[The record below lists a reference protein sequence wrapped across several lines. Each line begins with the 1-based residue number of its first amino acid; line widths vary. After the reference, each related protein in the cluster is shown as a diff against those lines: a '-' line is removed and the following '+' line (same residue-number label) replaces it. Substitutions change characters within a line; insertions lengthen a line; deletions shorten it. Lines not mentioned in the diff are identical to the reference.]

1 MYPNLYF
8 AFKDLF
14 HVDLPF
20 LKIINTFGFFVA
32 LSFLA
37 GAWALVAELKRK
49 QSQGLLV
56 YTKEKRIIGAPAS
69 AGDLIINFLLGF
81 VFGYKIL
88 GAFITKEA
96 LADPQSFILSG
107 QGNWPAGII
116 LGLVAAGLKW
126 IEKNKT
132 KLAKPEERMI
142 RIWPHD
148 RVGDMIIIAAI
159 VGFLG
164 AKIFDNLEH
173 WDRFVKDPVG
183 ELLAFSGLTF
193 YGGLI
198 CATIAITWYA
208 IKHKITVIHLAD
220 SFAPAMM
227 LAYAVG
233 RIGCHMAG
241 DGDWGILNSAY
252 ISTADGH
259 VFAAT
264 ADQFSA
270 ALSAN
275 HGYYINEFGSMDAV
289 QHLHITAPGW
299 LPQWLVAYNYPHNV
313 NNAGMPLAGCTG
325 NYCHGLPI
333 SVFPTAF
340 YEVITCLILF
350 FILWML
356 RKRIKVAGYITSIYL
371 ILNGLERFTVEK
383 IRVNSRYDFWG
394 IHPTQAEIISFFL
407 ILAGIALFIY
417 SYKNKGR
424 WVAAKPEPVVVN
436 EITE

>member
-1 MYPNLYF
+1 MYPNLYY

-14 HVDLPF
+14 NIDLPF

-32 LSFLA
+32 IAFLF
-37 GAWALVAELKRK
+37 GAWALVVELKRK
-49 QSQGLLV
+49 QTQGLLL
-56 YTKEKRIIGAPAS
+56 YTKEKRIVGAPAT
-69 AGDLIINFLLGF
+69 ALELLLNFFLGF
-81 VFGYKIL
+81 IFGYKII

-96 LADPQSFILSG
+96 LADPQSFILSA
-107 QGNWPAGII
+107 QGNVPAGII
-116 LGLVAAGLKW
+116 LGLIAAGLKW
-126 IEKNKT
+126 AEKNKT
-132 KLAKPEERMI
+132 KLAKPEERTV

-148 RVGDMIIIAAI
+148 RVGDMIVIAAV

-173 WDRFVKDPVG
+173 WDSFVKDPLG
-183 ELLAFSGLTF
+183 ELLAFRGLTF

-220 SFAPAMM
+220 CFAPAMM

-259 VFAAT
+259 VAAAT
-264 ADQFSA
+264 AQQFTDA
-270 ALSAN
+270 VAAN
-275 HGYYINEFGSMDAV
+275 HTYLAAEFNGINNV
-289 QHLHITAPGW
+289 QHLNVTAPTW

-313 NNAGMPLAGCTG
+313 NNAGMHIAGDTSAY
-325 NYCHGLPI
+325 NHVLPI

-340 YEVITCLILF
+340 YEVVTCLILF
-350 FILWML
+350 FVLWML
-356 RKRIKVAGYITSIYL
+356 RKRFKVAGYMAALYL
-371 ILNGLERFTVEK
+371 VLNGLERFTIEK
-383 IRVNSRYDFWG
+383 IRVNSKYSFWG
-394 IHPTQAEIISFFL
+394 IHPTQAEIISFCL
-407 ILAGIALFIY
+407 ILAGIALLIF
-417 SYKNKGR
+417 SYKNRYR
-424 WVAAKPEPVVVN
+424 WGVVKQPPV
-436 EITE
+436 TETV